1 MVEYMSKQEASDSAK
16 SWHWHFLES
25 VEAIFLSES
34 VLRRKC
40 NLLNSNR
47 KRLYLPDRP
56 GIRRKEILSNPDVI
70 LLSKRTGNFD
80 YILEVEYQV
89 NYKKIAGIAVLTDIA
104 VRQMSLKPKPKLIL
118 VTKKEFPNRELLQKD
133 VSDVVRNI
141 EFEISTSDKL
151 ISEFSSLIM

>member
-1 MVEYMSKQEASDSAK
+1 MSKQEASDSAK

-70 LLSKRTGNFD
+70 LLNKRTGNFD

-89 NYKKIAGIAVLTDIA
+89 NYKKIAGIALLTDIA
-104 VRQMSLKPKPKLIL
+104 VGQMSLKSKPKLIL

-133 VSDVVRNI
+133 ISAVVGNI
-141 EFEISTSDKL
+141 NFITCDSETFL
-151 ISEFSSLIM
+151 SEFNSLVT